1 MTATKTT
8 KPIPKLQPNP
18 FIHEILELACKQR
31 TNQKKIEVLRE
42 YRHDSLIVVFLWNY
56 VPAFQSDLPSG
67 DVPYAALQE
76 LRVGNESL
84 SDSVNKRIDNDRF
97 MDSLGTNN
105 RTSIRREYEKFH
117 NFIKG
122 RNFGI
127 SSLRRETMFIEI
139 LEGLHPKEAEI
150 LILIKDKRLT
160 EKYNL
165 SFDIIREAFPDVPL
179 WDLT

>member
-1 MTATKTT
+1 MTATKT
-8 KPIPKLQPNP
+8 PKLQSNP

-31 TNQKKIEVLRE
+31 SRQKKIEVLKE

-67 DVPYAALQE
+67 EVPYAALQE

-84 SDSVNKRIDNDRF
+84 SDSVNKRINNDQL
-97 MDSLGTNN
+97 MDTLGSNN
-105 RTSIRREYEKFH
+105 RTTIRREYEKFH

-122 RNFGI
+122 RNSGL

-150 LILIKDKRLT
+150 LILIKDKKLT
-160 EKYNL
+160 DKYNL
-165 SFDIIREAFPDVPL
+165 PFDLIREAFPDVPL